1 MFRLDF
7 EQVGTSSIVRIQ
19 GRFVGHFA
27 ADAKVLIARRRVPS
41 TLTVDISEVTF
52 IDSNGEETLTWL
64 SQVGAIFIAD
74 NSYSFDVCERL
85 HLGLAK
91 SHVAMSPA
99 YTHTLSA

>member
-7 EQVGTSSIVRIQ
+7 EKVGTSSTVRIQ

-27 ADAKVLIARRRVPS
+27 ADAKLLIARRRIPS

-64 SQVGAIFIAD
+64 SQVGASFVAD
-74 NSYSFDVCERL
+74 SSYSSDICERL
-85 HLGLAK
+85 HLRLAN
-91 SHVAMSPA
+91 SYVAMSPSYA
-99 YTHTLSA
+99 HTVSA